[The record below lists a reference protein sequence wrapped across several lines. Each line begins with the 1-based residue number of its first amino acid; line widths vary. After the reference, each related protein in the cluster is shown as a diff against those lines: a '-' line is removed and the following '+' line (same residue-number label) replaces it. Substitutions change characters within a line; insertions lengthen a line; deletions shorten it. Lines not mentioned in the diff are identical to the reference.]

1 MGFKMSD
8 AVTKKPNFIRFEL
21 SWICL
26 QMKMQSKPKTA
37 DVYSLAAGLY
47 VAPGLNKFVHMDDQ
61 VHPIFF

>member
-37 DVYSLAAGLY
+37 DVYSLAAGL
-47 VAPGLNKFVHMDDQ
+47 
-61 VHPIFF
+61 